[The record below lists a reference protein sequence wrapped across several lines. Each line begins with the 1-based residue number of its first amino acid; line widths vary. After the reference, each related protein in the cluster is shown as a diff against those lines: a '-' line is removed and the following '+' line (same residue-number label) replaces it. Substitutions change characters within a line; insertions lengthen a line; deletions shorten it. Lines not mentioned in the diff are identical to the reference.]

1 MQKDPLEIKETL
13 KDEDLRNET
22 FHPKAQYLE
31 CEPSQQAAIQLVRFA
46 FSEIY
51 KCMDE
56 ILFDSRETSLAY
68 TKLEEA
74 QMWAIKG
81 ITRSNDYIGRWIK

>member
-1 MQKDPLEIKETL
+1 MQRDPEDIKNDL
-13 KDEDLRNET
+13 DESDLNNDS
-22 FHPKAQYLE
+22 FHPKAQYTN
-31 CEPSQQAAIQLVRFA
+31 CNSGQQAAIQLVRYA
-46 FSEIY
+46 FSEVY

-56 ILFDSRETSLAY
+56 LLRDGRETSIAY

-81 ITRSNDYIGRWIK
+81 ITRSHEYGKDE

>member
-1 MQKDPLEIKETL
+1 MQRDPRDIKKDFTEEELSNKS
-13 KDEDLRNET
+13 
-22 FHPKAQYLE
+22 FHPKAQYTN
-31 CEPSQQAAIQLVRFA
+31 CNGSQQAAIQLIRYT
-46 FSEIY
+46 FSQVY

-56 ILFDSRETSLAY
+56 LLKDNRETSIAY

-81 ITRSNDYIGRWIK
+81 ITRSQEYRKEN

>member
-1 MQKDPLEIKETL
+1 MQRDPNDIANDLEES
-13 KDEDLRNET
+13 DLRNEL
-22 FHPKAQYLE
+22 FHPKAQYTD
-31 CEPSQQAAIQLVRFA
+31 CNPGQQTAIQLVRFA
-46 FSEIY
+46 FSEVY

-56 ILFDSRETSLAY
+56 LLRDSRETSIAY

-81 ITRSNDYIGRWIK
+81 ITRSPEYGKDE

>member
-1 MQKDPLEIKETL
+1 MQRDPEDIKNNL
-13 KDEDLRNET
+13 DESDLNNDL
-22 FHPKAQYLE
+22 FHPKAQYTH
-31 CEPSQQAAIQLVRFA
+31 CNSGQQAAIQLVRYA
-46 FSEIY
+46 FSDVY

-56 ILFDSRETSLAY
+56 LLRDGRETSIAY

-81 ITRSNDYIGRWIK
+81 ITRSPEYGKDE

>member
-1 MQKDPLEIKETL
+1 MQRDPKDIK
-13 KDEDLRNET
+13 KDFTEEELSNKS
-22 FHPKAQYLE
+22 FHPKAQYTH
-31 CEPSQQAAIQLVRFA
+31 CNPGQQAAIQLVRYA
-46 FSEIY
+46 FSEVY

-56 ILFDSRETSLAY
+56 LLRDGRETSIAY

-81 ITRSNDYIGRWIK
+81 ITRSPEYGKDE

>member
-1 MQKDPLEIKETL
+1 MQRDPKDIK
-13 KDEDLRNET
+13 KDFTEEELSNKS
-22 FHPKAQYLE
+22 FHPKARYTN
-31 CEPSQQAAIQLVRFA
+31 CNDSQQAAIQLLRYA
-46 FSEIY
+46 FSQVY

-56 ILFDSRETSLAY
+56 LLKDNRETSITY

-81 ITRSNDYIGRWIK
+81 ITRSPEYGKDE

>member
-1 MQKDPLEIKETL
+1 MPRDSFEIQEDL
-13 KDEDLRNET
+13 KDEDLSNDSL
-22 FHPKAQYLE
+22 HPKAQYTN
-31 CEPSQQAAIQLVRFA
+31 CNAGQQAAIQLLRFA

-56 ILFDSRETSLAY
+56 LLRDGRETSIAY

-81 ITRSNDYIGRWIK
+81 ITRSKEYGEE